1 MDAQTYSN
9 VTAACDQIAAK
20 TQEPGISALSSR
32 LHRALEKEHK
42 PTMALVSFNMNHAE
56 RFAIIKD
63 FTGTDVPGELAAKVD
78 GASAC
83 ILFDY
88 SRSPG
93 ILSDGGPDGITVYG
107 LPCEKLQTRRIAVCD
122 AVKSRDKWFV
132 LAEEIDIACLVIN
145 ATMAMTQL
153 ERNWLRECGQPLFGT
168 NEPVIA
174 TVGMNLL
181 NTQEEVQAVNDA
193 INGGLRR
200 LGMSTQVFDSPT
212 EAMAWMDDFL
222 NDPAVQAGRSR
233 RMAANGLTELT
244 ERTKAFMSTALIGS
258 SAIDNAV
265 AKLEEQRKSL
275 QTAGQ
280 LASESI
286 LFNEL
291 TRLKV
296 MASESVRDYGQRMVG
311 NIKSKVETYPL
322 EQLRGMDAEIN
333 QFIVGSWDAF
343 LAKVAETTEGE
354 LQKVSARLTEQME
367 ADAGNMIAALDEPT
381 RRALY
386 GAITF
391 APSYAERAENMPV
404 RAPLEFSGV
413 NINQMTQQLRHET
426 RGMML
431 VSIPLLFVNPL
442 FAVGSI
448 VASKFIG
455 KFRTDSELKNARAD
469 MAKQIEN
476 LCAANSEVV
485 VQNVEASFDRQI
497 QEGSQNVRAAYD
509 NLINRLEG
517 ELNRMKT
524 EQGQKNEV
532 KRFLEEQLQSV
543 IPSLQ
548 SQI

>member
-1 MDAQTYSN
+1 MDAQTYTN
-9 VTAACDQIAAK
+9 ITAACDQIAAK
-20 TQEPGISALSSR
+20 TQAPGISALSSR

-56 RFAIIKD
+56 RFAIVND
-63 FTGTDVPGELAAKVD
+63 FTGIAIPEELAAKVN
-78 GASAC
+78 GAPAC

-93 ILSDGGPDGITVYG
+93 ILIDGGPDGITVYG

-174 TVGMNLL
+174 TVGMHLL

-193 INGGLRR
+193 INAGLRR

-212 EAMAWMDDFL
+212 EAMAWMDAFL
-222 NDPAVQAGRSR
+222 NDPAVLASRSLR
-233 RMAANGLTELT
+233 VAANGLTELT
-244 ERTKAFMSTALIGS
+244 ERTKSYMSTALIGS

-322 EQLRGMDAEIN
+322 EQLPAMDAEIN
-333 QFIVGSWDAF
+333 QFIIGSWDAF

-413 NINQMTQQLRHET
+413 NINQITQQLRRET

-476 LCAANSEVV
+476 LCAANSEII

-517 ELNRMKT
+517 ELNRMKI
-524 EQGQKNEV
+524 EQGQKTEV
-532 KRFLEEQLQSV
+532 RRFLEEHLQSV

-548 SQI
+548 SQM

>member
-20 TQEPGISALSSR
+20 TRDPGISALSSR

-63 FTGTDVPGELAAKVD
+63 FTGADIPGELAARVD
-78 GASAC
+78 GAPAC
-83 ILFDY
+83 ILFDF
-88 SRSPG
+88 SRTPG
-93 ILSDGGPDGITVYG
+93 ILSDGGSDGVTVYG

-233 RMAANGLTELT
+233 RVAANSLTELT

-265 AKLEEQRKSL
+265 GKLEEQRKSL

-311 NIKSKVETYPL
+311 NIKSQVETYPL

-381 RRALY
+381 QRALY

-391 APSYAERAENMPV
+391 APSYAQRAENMPV

-413 NINQMTQQLRHET
+413 NINQMTQQLRRET

-497 QEGSQNVRAAYD
+497 QEGSQNVRAAYN
-509 NLINRLEG
+509 NLINRLEN
-517 ELNRMKT
+517 ELNGMKAQ
-524 EQGQKNEV
+524 QGQKTEV

>member
-56 RFAIIKD
+56 RFAVVKD
-63 FTGTDVPGELAAKVD
+63 FTGVDVPEELAAKTD
-78 GASAC
+78 GTPAC

-88 SRSPG
+88 NRTPG
-93 ILSDGGPDGITVYG
+93 ILVDGGSDGITVYG
-107 LPCEKLQTRRIAVCD
+107 LPCEKLQNRRIAVCD

-153 ERNWLRECGQPLFGT
+153 ERGWLKECGQPLFGT

-181 NTQEEVQAVNDA
+181 NTQEEMQAVSDA
-193 INGGLRR
+193 VNSGLRR
-200 LGMSTQVFDSPT
+200 LGMSTRIFDSPM
-212 EAMAWMDDFL
+212 EAMAWMDAFL
-222 NDPAVQAGRSR
+222 NDPAVQTGRLAR
-233 RMAANGLTELT
+233 VVANGLTELT
-244 ERTKAFMSTALIGS
+244 ERTKAFMSTALIGA
-258 SAIDNAV
+258 SAIDEAV
-265 AKLEEQRKSL
+265 AKIEGQRKTL

-322 EQLRGMDAEIN
+322 EQIRGMDAEIN
-333 QFIVGSWDAF
+333 QFIIGSWDAF

-354 LQKVSARLTEQME
+354 LQKVSAKLTTQME
-367 ADAGNMIAALDEPT
+367 ADAGELIAALDEPT

-386 GAITF
+386 GAIAF

-404 RAPLEFSGV
+404 HAPLEFSGV
-413 NINQMTQQLRHET
+413 NINQITQQLRRET

-476 LCAANSEVV
+476 LCAANSEVI
-485 VQNVEASFDRQI
+485 VQHVEASFERQM

-509 NLINRLEG
+509 NLINGLEG
-517 ELNRMKT
+517 ELNRMKAQ
-524 EQGQKNEV
+524 QGQKAEV

-548 SQI
+548 SQM

>member
-20 TQEPGISALSSR
+20 TREPGISALSSR

-42 PTMALVSFNMNHAE
+42 PTMALVSFNMNHTE

-78 GASAC
+78 GVPAC
-83 ILFDY
+83 LLFDY

-200 LGMSTQVFDSPT
+200 LGMSTQVFDNPT
-212 EAMAWMDDFL
+212 EAMAWMDAFL

-233 RMAANGLTELT
+233 RVAANGLTELT

-296 MASESVRDYGQRMVG
+296 MACESVRDYGQRMVG

-333 QFIVGSWDAF
+333 QFIIGSWDAF

-413 NINQMTQQLRHET
+413 NINQMTQQLRRET

-476 LCAANSEVV
+476 LCAANSEIV

-524 EQGQKNEV
+524 EQGQKTEV

-548 SQI
+548 SQM

>member
-9 VTAACDQIAAK
+9 ITAACDQIAAK
-20 TQEPGISALSSR
+20 TQEPGISALAAR
-32 LHRALEKEHK
+32 LHRAAEREHK

-56 RFAIIKD
+56 RFAVVKD
-63 FTGTDVPGELAAKVD
+63 FTGVDVPEELAAKTD
-78 GASAC
+78 GTPAC

-88 SRSPG
+88 NRTPG
-93 ILSDGGPDGITVYG
+93 ILVDGGSDGITVYG
-107 LPCEKLQTRRIAVCD
+107 LPCEKLQNRRIAVCD

-153 ERNWLRECGQPLFGT
+153 ERGWLKECGQPLFGT

-181 NTQEEVQAVNDA
+181 NTQEEMQAVSDA
-193 INGGLRR
+193 VNSGLRR
-200 LGMSTQVFDSPT
+200 LGMSTRIFDSPM
-212 EAMAWMDDFL
+212 EAMAWMDAFL
-222 NDPAVQAGRSR
+222 NDPAVQTDRLARV
-233 RMAANGLTELT
+233 AANGLTELT
-244 ERTKAFMSTALIGS
+244 ERTKAFMSTALIGA
-258 SAIDNAV
+258 SAIDEAV
-265 AKLEEQRKSL
+265 AKIEGQRKTL

-311 NIKSKVETYPL
+311 NIQSKVETYPL
-322 EQLRGMDAEIN
+322 EQIR
-333 QFIVGSWDAF
+333 
-343 LAKVAETTEGE
+343 AKVAETTEGE
-354 LQKVSARLTEQME
+354 LQKVSAKLTTQME
-367 ADAGNMIAALDEPT
+367 ADAGELIAALDEPT

-386 GAITF
+386 GAIAF

-404 RAPLEFSGV
+404 HAPLEFSGV
-413 NINQMTQQLRHET
+413 NINQITQQLRRET

-476 LCAANSEVV
+476 LCAANSEVI
-485 VQNVEASFDRQI
+485 VQHVEASFDRQM

-509 NLINRLEG
+509 NLINGLEG
-517 ELNRMKT
+517 ELNRMKAQ
-524 EQGQKNEV
+524 QGQKAEV

-548 SQI
+548 SQM